1 MRLLKL
7 FGNGSDKA
15 SSRRSGTGVLLTLV
29 MLPALLGVM
38 GCLTVPIGNPERSTI
53 DPKLSGIWIGKNSSF
68 LLVLDP
74 YDRRTWLASLI
85 ELKFDEMLE
94 KKLKKLK
101 KLENNAAEISAAI
114 TEAFVAGNL
123 KAVKVSIHKS
133 WLTNI
138 KGTRL
143 MTWEPKP
150 LLLSMKYIN
159 SINDHEQSEAYWFVF
174 RIRRKSPDE
183 LSLDMVNSDLDDL
196 EEVKSRREAES
207 FLRRN
212 INNPKLFSGEENTLE
227 LKRLPQEHYDAVSA
241 VLKTLG
247 IGHLL

>member
-1 MRLLKL
+1 MRRLKL

-15 SSRRSGTGVLLTLV
+15 SSRRSGTGALLTLL

-38 GCLTVPIGNPERSTI
+38 GCFPVPVGNPERSSI
-53 DPKLSGIWIGKNSSF
+53 DPNLSGIWIGKYSSY

-94 KKLKKLK
+94 KKLKKLEK
-101 KLENNAAEISAAI
+101 NAEEISAAI
-114 TEAFVAGNL
+114 TEAFVAGDL

-159 SINDHEQSEAYWFVF
+159 SISDHEQSEAYWFVF
-174 RIRRKSPDE
+174 RIRQKSPDE
-183 LSLDMVNSDLDDL
+183 LSLDMVNSDLDDF

-227 LKRLPQEHYDAVSA
+227 LKRLPQEHYDNVHAY
-241 VLKTLG
+241 LKALG
-247 IGHLL
+247 INTLF

>member
-53 DPKLSGIWIGKNSSF
+53 DPKLSGIWIGKYSSY

-85 ELKFDEMLE
+85 ELKFDEILE
-94 KKLKKLK
+94 KKLK
-101 KLENNAAEISAAI
+101 KLENNAEEISAAI
-114 TEAFVAGNL
+114 TEAFVAGDL

-159 SINDHEQSEAYWFVF
+159 SISDHEQSEAYWFVF
-174 RIRRKSPDE
+174 RIRQKSPDE
-183 LSLDMVNSDLDDL
+183 LSLDMVNSDLDDF

-227 LKRLPQEHYDAVSA
+227 LKRLPQEHYDNVHAY
-241 VLKTLG
+241 LKALG
-247 IGHLL
+247 INTLF

>member
-53 DPKLSGIWIGKNSSF
+53 DPKLSGIWIGKYSSF

-94 KKLKKLK
+94 KKLKKLEK
-101 KLENNAAEISAAI
+101 NAEEISAAI
-114 TEAFVAGNL
+114 TEAFVAGDL

-159 SINDHEQSEAYWFVF
+159 SISDHEQSEAYWFVF
-174 RIRRKSPDE
+174 RIRQKSPDE
-183 LSLDMVNSDLDDL
+183 LSLDMVNSDLDDF

-227 LKRLPQEHYDAVSA
+227 LKRLPQEHYDNVHAY
-241 VLKTLG
+241 LKALG
-247 IGHLL
+247 INTLF

>member
-1 MRLLKL
+1 MRRRLRRLKL

-94 KKLKKLK
+94 KKLKKL
-101 KLENNAAEISAAI
+101 
-114 TEAFVAGNL
+114 
-123 KAVKVSIHKS
+123 
-133 WLTNI
+133 
-138 KGTRL
+138 
-143 MTWEPKP
+143 
-150 LLLSMKYIN
+150 
-159 SINDHEQSEAYWFVF
+159 
-174 RIRRKSPDE
+174 
-183 LSLDMVNSDLDDL
+183 
-196 EEVKSRREAES
+196 
-207 FLRRN
+207 
-212 INNPKLFSGEENTLE
+212 
-227 LKRLPQEHYDAVSA
+227 
-241 VLKTLG
+241 
-247 IGHLL
+247 